1 MSAAD
6 SAGVW
11 LMRDTRPAED
21 DDTVLATLRACP
33 PSQLVSLVLTASTSR
48 GRPSILDLLREQAG
62 AQHCR
67 IALAETRGVVVRWVD
82 GIVTGSVE
90 DVVAF
95 LVASRPLLDR
105 CHGRAELAAA

>member
-1 MSAAD
+1 M
-6 SAGVW
+6 W
-11 LMRDTRPAED
+11 LMRDPRPVE
-21 DDTVLATLRACP
+21 DTVLAVLRSCP

-48 GRPSILDLLREQAG
+48 GRPSILDLLRAEAG

-82 GIVTGSVE
+82 GIVTGTVE
-90 DVVAF
+90 DVLAF
-95 LVASRPLLDR
+95 LVASGPVLDR